1 MICLVPETP
10 PNKAHSLPES
20 RSRVE
25 PWPRRPQ
32 RGRRSYPLRS
42 GHAATR
48 RLRKRKSRN
57 GFAGNASGNGQSLLE
72 VVLASWR
79 QAAQEWRRL
88 AGIWAAAM
96 ASYHC
101 VRAAGSQ
108 RAITE
113 PVRLGA
119 EWACGTPTGE
129 SVAFQLSRAVHHTGR
144 AWGAEPDAWREC
156 QWQWHAVENRGELP
170 PAPAAR
176 EPWRDFENLSVV
188 LGQLHGSSAPRLDG
202 TVGQLFTST

>member
-1 MICLVPETP
+1 MHE
-10 PNKAHSLPES
+10 E
-20 RSRVE
+20 
-25 PWPRRPQ
+25 
-32 RGRRSYPLRS
+32 
-42 GHAATR
+42 
-48 RLRKRKSRN
+48 
-57 GFAGNASGNGQSLLE
+57 LE

-119 EWACGTPTGE
+119 EWACGAPAGA
-129 SVAFQLSRAVHHTGR
+129 SVAFHLDRAVHHTGR
-144 AWGAEPDAWREC
+144 AWGAEPDAWREF
-156 QWQWHAVENRGELP
+156 ENLMRGLLYPWAALGLP
-170 PAPAAR
+170 PA
-176 EPWRDFENLSVV
+176 
-188 LGQLHGSSAPRLDG
+188 
-202 TVGQLFTST
+202 VGQL

>member
-1 MICLVPETP
+1 MAAAAAARP
-10 PNKAHSLPES
+10 PLLPPPLWARCHEKAEEAQEQERFCWERVRQWSAF
-20 RSRVE
+20 RSRR
-25 PWPRRPQ
+25 WQ
-32 RGRRSYPLRS
+32 DYGW
-42 GHAATR
+42 
-48 RLRKRKSRN
+48 
-57 GFAGNASGNGQSLLE
+57 QSELE
-72 VVLASWR
+72 VVIASWR

-119 EWACGTPTGE
+119 EWACGAPTGA
-129 SVAFQLSRAVHHTGR
+129 SVAFQLDRAVHYTGR